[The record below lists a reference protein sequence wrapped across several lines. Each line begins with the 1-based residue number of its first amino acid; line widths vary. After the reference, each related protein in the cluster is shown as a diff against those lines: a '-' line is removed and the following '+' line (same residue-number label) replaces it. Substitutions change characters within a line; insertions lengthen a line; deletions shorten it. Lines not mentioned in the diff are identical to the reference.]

1 MDIKNKVNKEKLFE
15 NHLNSLL
22 KQVISEPKLNP
33 PLIVHRDIISD
44 FTERCDKY
52 LKTIIK
58 YKSNNKDGM
67 PNFDELISKVKNIQN
82 GITLSLESFLS
93 GDIKSAYDHFDKTFS
108 DNSTIQHI
116 HRITTP
122 LSSIC
127 NHKKPLFRVRKSENP
142 LTSRDEIFHIPFS
155 NRHFVS
161 AQRYSVAGLP
171 CLYLGTS
178 VYVCWQEM
186 GKPDFDKLFISSFTT
201 SETEYKV
208 LNFASQ
214 ILLHPSPNYA
224 DENKLAETNRVKAS
238 YLIFWPLII
247 ACNYLKNH
255 RSATFIQEYIIPNL
269 LMQWISRKTYSK
281 IVGVAYFSTKMPNS
295 RLSNRS
301 INVVFPPKVTYEQT
315 VKQNFCPKLST
326 LFDFTPPISWQ
337 VLKTLD
343 HSSITENSIELMM
356 SKRYLQSQ
364 EKLSGIKNFEEDIVK
379 LYPLTDFYKLE
390 RSIDMLFEYK
400 KIDNPIL

>member
-142 LTSRDEIFHIPFS
+142 LTS
-155 NRHFVS
+155 
-161 AQRYSVAGLP
+161 
-171 CLYLGTS
+171 
-178 VYVCWQEM
+178 
-186 GKPDFDKLFISSFTT
+186 
-201 SETEYKV
+201 
-208 LNFASQ
+208 
-214 ILLHPSPNYA
+214 
-224 DENKLAETNRVKAS
+224 
-238 YLIFWPLII
+238 
-247 ACNYLKNH
+247 
-255 RSATFIQEYIIPNL
+255 
-269 LMQWISRKTYSK
+269 
-281 IVGVAYFSTKMPNS
+281 
-295 RLSNRS
+295 
-301 INVVFPPKVTYEQT
+301 
-315 VKQNFCPKLST
+315 
-326 LFDFTPPISWQ
+326 
-337 VLKTLD
+337 
-343 HSSITENSIELMM
+343 
-356 SKRYLQSQ
+356 
-364 EKLSGIKNFEEDIVK
+364 
-379 LYPLTDFYKLE
+379 
-390 RSIDMLFEYK
+390 
-400 KIDNPIL
+400 

>member
-1 MDIKNKVNKEKLFE
+1 
-15 NHLNSLL
+15 
-22 KQVISEPKLNP
+22 
-33 PLIVHRDIISD
+33 
-44 FTERCDKY
+44 
-52 LKTIIK
+52 
-58 YKSNNKDGM
+58 
-67 PNFDELISKVKNIQN
+67 
-82 GITLSLESFLS
+82 
-93 GDIKSAYDHFDKTFS
+93 
-108 DNSTIQHI
+108 
-116 HRITTP
+116 
-122 LSSIC
+122 
-127 NHKKPLFRVRKSENP
+127 
-142 LTSRDEIFHIPFS
+142 
-155 NRHFVS
+155 
-161 AQRYSVAGLP
+161 
-171 CLYLGTS
+171 
-178 VYVCWQEM
+178 
-186 GKPDFDKLFISSFTT
+186 
-201 SETEYKV
+201 
-208 LNFASQ
+208 
-214 ILLHPSPNYA
+214 
-224 DENKLAETNRVKAS
+224 
-238 YLIFWPLII
+238 
-247 ACNYLKNH
+247 
-255 RSATFIQEYIIPNL
+255 
-269 LMQWISRKTYSK
+269 MQWISRKTYSK